1 MFWQKMWEIVHWV
14 VVCSRQSC
22 FVRWIIKWGYGQ
34 VWEME
39 SAAEGMGLRVNANG
53 KKSSGSKVD
62 PCGVCGEWV
71 DCNSIKCTKCQ
82 RWAHHCCSDV
92 PRQVSLLSCWDVLI
106 CRTCLAHSCTVEER
120 LEFKRG
126 EAVLEKVELC
136 YLGDMISWWY
146 D

>member
-1 MFWQKMWEIVHWV
+1 
-14 VVCSRQSC
+14 
-22 FVRWIIKWGYGQ
+22 
-34 VWEME
+34 ME
-39 SAAEGMGLRVNANG
+39 SAAEGMGLRASANG

-106 CRTCLAHSCTVEER
+106 CRTCLAHSCTVEVR

-136 YLGDMISWWY
+136 YLGDMISW
-146 D
+146 

>member
-71 DCNSIKCTKCQ
+71 I
-82 RWAHHCCSDV
+82 V
-92 PRQVSLLSCWDVLI
+92 ILLSVQNVRGGLIIVVLM
-106 CRTCLAHSCTVEER
+106 CLGRWVYYHVGMSSSVEH
-120 LEFKRG
+120 
-126 EAVLEKVELC
+126 VLLRVVQ
-136 YLGDMISWWY
+136 
-146 D
+146 